1 MKMGN
6 MNMGKLLAST
16 AMAAVLGLGLSTLPA
31 TFAVADTSTATGST
45 ASAPIVGQ
53 PEELIGKT
61 VVDEQGDTV
70 GEIDSVLIDK
80 DGQVR
85 YVIVGVGGFLG
96 IGEQDV
102 ALTWDEMRLAEGG
115 EQVIAP
121 VTKESL
127 SQLPAHR
134 YPDAARSGKVYPLDE
149 DLAAN
154 PYLNAEGKAAA
165 NAPDEAEGDATVTA
179 GAGAVDSETLVGKA
193 IVNAAGD
200 KIGEVESV
208 VIDKDGSVA
217 YVIAGVGGFLG
228 VGERDVALDWD
239 DLTITGQ
246 GDRVTADMTKEQLE
260 AMPEYK
266 RPENVSGAVYSYD
279 EAVRDNQF
287 LAEGGVAQTTDIAPA
302 AGTEQTDIDNETTV
316 TAAGLRASEVV
327 GADVKNATG
336 DNIGEIS
343 EVILQQDGSVNGV
356 IVDVGGFLGVGER
369 PVLVN
374 WKDLQFAGI
383 EGDVAVTTTLNK
395 DQLATFP
402 EFKASR

>member
-1 MKMGN
+1 
-6 MNMGKLLAST
+6 
-16 AMAAVLGLGLSTLPA
+16 
-31 TFAVADTSTATGST
+31 
-45 ASAPIVGQ
+45 
-53 PEELIGKT
+53 
-61 VVDEQGDTV
+61 
-70 GEIDSVLIDK
+70 
-80 DGQVR
+80 
-85 YVIVGVGGFLG
+85 
-96 IGEQDV
+96 
-102 ALTWDEMRLAEGG
+102 
-115 EQVIAP
+115 
-121 VTKESL
+121 
-127 SQLPAHR
+127 
-134 YPDAARSGKVYPLDE
+134 
-149 DLAAN
+149 
-154 PYLNAEGKAAA
+154 
-165 NAPDEAEGDATVTA
+165 
-179 GAGAVDSETLVGKA
+179 
-193 IVNAAGD
+193 
-200 KIGEVESV
+200 
-208 VIDKDGSVA
+208 
-217 YVIAGVGGFLG
+217 
-228 VGERDVALDWD
+228 
-239 DLTITGQ
+239 GQ

-266 RPENVSGAVYSYD
+266 RPENVSGTVYSYD